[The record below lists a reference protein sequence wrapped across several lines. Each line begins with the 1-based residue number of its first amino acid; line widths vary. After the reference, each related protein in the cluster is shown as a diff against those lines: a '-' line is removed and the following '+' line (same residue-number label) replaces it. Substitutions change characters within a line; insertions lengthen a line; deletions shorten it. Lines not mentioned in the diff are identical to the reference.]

1 MAEYSI
7 NLFTYSYSKIK
18 IGDAVLPIAVFDLDI
33 GEHTLAY
40 QDVIHFSES
49 VREGMGAMMKGYT
62 LLCGVGTT
70 NINPLNPW
78 GLGTVDIPCMG
89 GLADATQETASGSDW
104 FYSNAFF
111 DNPNGK
117 LNFGGW
123 GNSFYTSYGKYR
135 VSPVIMF
142 RNKFTGKYIHFTS
155 GNVPWIYYEG
165 NENPGIISKEGLA
178 VGNIMVF
185 QYMGTEGSL
194 DHTVYEEITITD
206 ILDANANIYEEGGT
220 SEPGG
225 GDGNFDFESTD
236 IPFSPLPAIGAYDT
250 GFISL
255 YKPNAGQLKNLAAYM
270 WSGAF
275 DIENFR
281 KIVADPMS
289 AILGL
294 SIIPCT
300 ATAPATTS
308 AELKVG
314 NISTG
319 ISMPRCTEQYYDLNC
334 GKINI
339 SPKWGAYLD
348 FSPYS
353 KLTLY
358 LPYIG
363 YVPLSPDDCMNGS
376 VEIRY
381 KIDILSGSC
390 VVEVRCV
397 SNRGKDAHV
406 LYTFNGNC
414 SCACPVTNGQYTN
427 GAVGILHAASA
438 ITQAIGSGN
447 ILGGVEEA
455 ANTAI
460 SMVKPDITRSGE
472 FGGSAGLLGN
482 QYPYLILTVPRMC
495 TPENQNKYIGYPSF
509 ITKTI
514 GELTG
519 YNKMSVTHL
528 EGMSATEEECNEIIN
543 ILESGVII

>member
-1 MAEYSI
+1 MADYSPTQI
-7 NLFTYSYSKIK
+7 TFSYSKIK
-18 IGDAVLPIAVFDLDI
+18 IGDTYCPIAVFDLDI
-33 GEHTLAY
+33 GEHNLVY
-40 QDVIHFSES
+40 GDFINFSES
-49 VREGMGAMMKGYT
+49 ARETTGLLMKGYT
-62 LLCGVGTT
+62 LLCGIGTK

-78 GLGTVDIPCMG
+78 GFGAVDIPLAG
-89 GLADATQETASGSDW
+89 GLPNAVQSTYIGETWFNTEFECRDAYGS
-104 FYSNAFF
+104 FV
-111 DNPNGK
+111 
-117 LNFGGW
+117 FGGH
-123 GNSFYTSYGKYR
+123 GGSFYAVIRKYS
-135 VSPVIMF
+135 VCPVIFF
-142 RNKFTGKYIHFTS
+142 RNKFNGKYIHFTTP
-155 GNVPWIYYEG
+155 GVPWVYYAG

-178 VGNIMVF
+178 IANVTAF
-185 QYMGTEGSL
+185 EYMGTYGDL
-194 DHTVYEEITITD
+194 NHRVYEELSITT
-206 ILDANANIYEEGGT
+206 ILDANSNIYEEGGT

-236 IPFSPLPAIGAYDT
+236 IPFSPLPTIGAYDT
-250 GFISL
+250 GFITL

-300 ATAPATTS
+300 STAPAASS

-397 SNRGKDAHV
+397 SNRGQDAHV

-460 SMVKPDITRSGE
+460 SMVKPDISRSGE

-509 ITKTI
+509 ITKKI

-528 EGMSATEEECNEIIN
+528 EGMTATEEECNEIIN